1 VNRGEDVSELCYM
14 PARRLARLLKARK
27 LSAVEL
33 VRAFIARVERVNP
46 KVNAIVTFL
55 PEQAL
60 KAAQALDRTKSPKGP
75 LAGLPIAYKD
85 NVQTKGIR
93 TTFGSPIY
101 KDHVPA
107 EDHLIVE
114 RLSAA
119 GAITLGK
126 TNLPEFAAGSQT
138 FNSLFG
144 ATKNPYDPSKTC
156 GGSSGGAAVAVACG
170 MLPFADGGDLAASLR
185 NPGNYCNVVGFR
197 PTPGRVPA
205 WPAPNAWNTLGVLG
219 PMGRTVEDTA
229 FLLAAM
235 AGPDLRSPVSIAE
248 PGSAFLKPL
257 KTNFRKAR
265 IAWSRDL
272 GGLPMDPRVTR
283 VLEKQREVFADLGC
297 VVEDAEPDFSGA
309 TEAFETLRALGFLQ
323 SYGEFYRTRRNDLKD
338 TVQWNVEQGMR
349 LTPEQVARATALR
362 SQLYQRMRTFLEKY
376 DFLVCPVNQL
386 PPYPVET
393 EWPREIAG
401 VKLDNYLD
409 WMKSCYYITITS
421 HPAISVPAG
430 FTTDDPP
437 LPVGIQIVGRY
448 RADFSVLQLAYA
460 FESATGTWKHRP
472 SLETELDN

>member
-1 VNRGEDVSELCYM
+1 MSDLCFT
-14 PARRLARLLKARK
+14 PATSLARMLRARK
-27 LSAVEL
+27 VSAVE
-33 VRAFIARVERVNP
+33 VTKAFIAQIERHNP
-46 KVNAIVTFL
+46 KLNAIVTFL
-55 PEQAL
+55 PDQAL
-60 KAAQALDRTKSPKGP
+60 AAAKALDRRKASTLFG
-75 LAGLPIAYKD
+75 GLPIAYKD

-101 KDHVPA
+101 RDHVPA

-138 FNSLFG
+138 FNSIFG

-156 GGSSGGAAVAVACG
+156 GGSSGGGAVAVACG

-185 NPGNYCNVVGFR
+185 NPASYCNVVGFR

-205 WPAPNAWNTLGVLG
+205 WPAANAWNTLSVLG
-219 PMGRTVEDTA
+219 PLARTVGDTA
-229 FLLAAM
+229 LLLSAM
-235 AGPDLRSPVSIAE
+235 AGPDPRSPVSIVE
-248 PGSAFLKPL
+248 PGSIFRNPL
-257 KTNFRKAR
+257 KRSFKKAR

-272 GGLPMDPRVTR
+272 GGLPVEPRVTK
-283 VLEKQREVFADLGC
+283 VLEAQRKVFASLGC
-297 VVEDAEPDFSGA
+297 AIEDAEPDFSGA
-309 TEAFETLRALGFLQ
+309 TEAFETQRALGFLQ

-349 LTPEQVARATALR
+349 LTPEQLARATALR
-362 SQLYQRMRTFLEKY
+362 SQLYERMRAFLDRY

-386 PPYPVET
+386 APYSVDV

-401 VKLDNYLD
+401 TKLANYLD

-430 FTTDDPP
+430 FTPEG
-437 LPVGIQIVGRY
+437 LPVGLQIVGRY
-448 RADFSVLQLAYA
+448 RDDFGVLQLAHA
-460 FESATGTWKHRP
+460 FESETQVWKRRP
-472 SLETELDN
+472 PLD

>member
-1 VNRGEDVSELCYM
+1 MDLCFT
-14 PARRLARLLKARK
+14 PAVQLARLLRARK
-27 LSAVEL
+27 VSAVE
-33 VRAFIARVERVNP
+33 VTNAFIARIERLNP
-46 KVNAIVTFL
+46 KLNAIVTFV

-60 KAAQALDRTKSPKGP
+60 ATAKAMDRKKAKTLFG
-75 LAGLPIAYKD
+75 GLPIAYKD

-101 KDHVPA
+101 QDHVPA
-107 EDHLIVE
+107 EDHVIVE

-138 FNSLFG
+138 FNAVFG
-144 ATKNPYDPSKTC
+144 ATKNPYDASKTC
-156 GGSSGGAAVAVACG
+156 GGSSGGGAVAVACG

-185 NPGNYCNVVGFR
+185 NPGNYCNVIGFR

-205 WPAPNAWNTLGVLG
+205 WPAANAWNTLSVLG
-219 PMGRTVEDTA
+219 PMARTAEDTA
-229 FLLAAM
+229 FLLSAM
-235 AGPDLRSPVSIAE
+235 SGPDRRSPVSIE
-248 PGSAFLKPL
+248 QPGSIFRKPL
-257 KTNFRKAR
+257 KRTFRKAR

-272 GGLPMDPRVTR
+272 GGLPVEPSVTR
-283 VLEKQREVFADLGC
+283 VLEAQRKVFASLGC
-297 VVEDAEPDFSGA
+297 VIEDAEPDFSGA

-338 TVQWNVEQGMR
+338 TVQWNVEQGLR
-349 LTPEQVARATALR
+349 LTAEQVARATALR
-362 SQLYQRMRTFLEKY
+362 SQLYQRMRAFLDTY

-386 PPYPVET
+386 PPYSVDI

-401 VKLDNYLD
+401 TQLSNYLD

-430 FTTDDPP
+430 FTPEG
-437 LPVGIQIVGRY
+437 LPVGLQIVGRY
-448 RADFSVLQLAYA
+448 RDDFGVLQLAHA
-460 FESATGTWKHRP
+460 FERETQVWKRRP
-472 SLETELDN
+472 PE